1 VTLLLRPATWRAPA
15 PRWRRNP
22 PVSASFARASSCAP
36 VGACLWQWL
45 RNVMAMGRTP
55 IIEVIDPDGVWD
67 TSEAVWID
75 RLIAAGHPLTNV
87 LSLVPEPR
95 LAFGE
100 VLWSE

>member
-1 VTLLLRPATWRAPA
+1 MARTCAPLA
-15 PRWRRNP
+15 KK
-22 PVSASFARASSCAP
+22 SASVGFVRPCELMRAGRRLSMAQ
-36 VGACLWQWL
+36 QWL

-100 VLWSE
+100 VLWSA